1 MPLGNRFI
9 NGKPVF
15 CMEGRITFLK
25 KFKFKSWKIP
35 SREWIIKE
43 EYRENLPMQNYAI
56 SVPKTICIKMHK
68 IIIKYFTQ
76 GAHANCVY
84 DKSWHTAISI

>member
-1 MPLGNRFI
+1 
-9 NGKPVF
+9 
-15 CMEGRITFLK
+15 MEGRITFLK

-56 SVPKTICIKMHK
+56 SVPKTICIKMQ
-68 IIIKYFTQ
+68 IKASMCF
-76 GAHANCVY
+76 
-84 DKSWHTAISI
+84 SWLKAKASLKFFF

>member
-15 CMEGRITFLK
+15 CMEGRITLLK

-43 EYRENLPMQNYAI
+43 EYREFANAKLCYFCTQNF
-56 SVPKTICIKMHK
+56 V
-68 IIIKYFTQ
+68 
-76 GAHANCVY
+76 
-84 DKSWHTAISI
+84 